1 MNFPLIRKAIGRL
14 LVVMIVLLAFPLAVS
29 IIYRESTLNKLSF
42 LIPMVLVGFIGF
54 ILTHGETKERRLT
67 SKDGLFICALIWI
80 LYSGFGALPFVISGQ
95 IPSFIDAFFETM
107 SGFTTTGSSIL
118 RDVEALSH
126 SMLFWRSFTHLVG
139 GMGVLVFALAILPG
153 SSGDLV
159 HIMKAEVPGPT
170 FGKIVSRL
178 KHTARILYI
187 MYLVMT
193 LVLIIILA
201 LGPMNLFDS
210 ILHAFGAA
218 GTGGFGIKN
227 ASVGFYADPYS
238 EIVLG
243 VAMIIFGVNF
253 NLYYFILLGKVKEFF
268 KSEELRVYLGIMF
281 GAMALIFFNIIN
293 TYNSVSHSLR
303 DIFFTVSSV
312 MTTTGYSTADFG
324 SWPLFSQFVLLV
336 TMFVGGM
343 AGSTAGGLKVSRIIL
358 MFKSAIREVRHVLQP
373 HRVQSIQLEANP
385 VQAHIVRSVG
395 SYFILY
401 MFIFFIIMGIITLDS
416 PDFMTAFSA
425 TAATFNNIGP
435 GLAMAGPTSNFAMF
449 NDLSKVG
456 LTFSMFFGR
465 LELIP
470 VVILFMPS
478 TYKRS

>member
-1 MNFPLIRKAIGRL
+1 M
-14 LVVMIVLLAFPLAVS
+14 VMIVLLAFPLAIA
-29 IIYRESTLNKLSF
+29 IIYRESTLNKMSF
-42 LIPMVLVGFIGF
+42 LVVMLIVGAIG
-54 ILTHGETKERRLT
+54 LLLSHTKTNEKRLT
-67 SKDGLFICALIWI
+67 SKDGLFIVSMMWI
-80 LYSGFGALPFVISGQ
+80 LYSAFGAFPFVISGQ

-118 RDVEALSH
+118 SDVEALSH
-126 SMLFWRSFTHLVG
+126 SMLFWRSFTHLIG

-170 FGKIVSRL
+170 FGKIVSRV

-187 MYLVMT
+187 IYLVMT

-201 LGPMNLFDS
+201 LGPMNLFDAT
-210 ILHAFGAA
+210 LHAFGAA

-238 EIVLG
+238 ELVLAT
-243 VAMIIFGVNF
+243 AMIIFGVNF
-253 NLYYFILLGKVKEFF
+253 NLYYFILIGKVKEFF
-268 KSEELRVYLGIMF
+268 KSEELRTYLLIMF
-281 GAMALIFFNIIN
+281 GAMVLIFLNIGS
-293 TYNSVSHSLR
+293 TYQSIAHSWR
-303 DIFFTVSSV
+303 DIYFTVSSV
-312 MTTTGYSTADFG
+312 MTTTGYSTSDFG
-324 SWPLFSQFVLLV
+324 TWPLFSQFILLIV
-336 TMFVGGM
+336 MFVGGM

-358 MFKSAIREVRHVLQP
+358 MMKSAIREVRHVVSP
-373 HRVQSIQLEANP
+373 HRVQSIQFERQPIQN
-385 VQAHIVRSVG
+385 HIVKSVG

-401 MFIFFIIMGIITLDS
+401 MFIFFIIMGIVTLDS

-425 TAATFNNIGP
+425 TSATINNIGP
-435 GLAMAGPTSNFAMF
+435 GLSMAGPTSNFGMF
-449 NDLSKVG
+449 NDLTTVA